1 MKKKE
6 IGTKKMKTID
16 MVNGFEPVITL
27 DIGNELTS
35 QDILSMMV
43 LHMMNHGNVGN
54 KHVTYF
60 NTKRCRIIV
69 TDNLMASKTK
79 SITVT
84 PCIYHGIV
92 DGTKMFHKMERM
104 TKTFELDLLDGA
116 TSCFEELSRYA
127 KEIDR
132 YFPTID
138 EDFSVIELIAYL
150 ATVHRDLYLDRN
162 HNDGPY
168 KKEHTVELNGKQFS
182 ISYQINNMIDIET
195 KQKTYTVQIKSDYFE
210 EDPRDI
216 DISVSYDE
224 GSMKDSLIYRSRI
237 TYQLRRALRTTNID
251 DIKNKR

>member
-6 IGTKKMKTID
+6 IGTKKVKTTD
-16 MVNGFEPVITL
+16 VVNGFEPVITL
-27 DIGNELTS
+27 DIGNKLTS

-60 NTKRCRIIV
+60 NTKWCRIIV
-69 TDNLMASKTK
+69 TDNLTASKTK

-116 TSCFEELSRYA
+116 TSCFEELTRYA

-132 YFPTID
+132 YFPEMD
-138 EDFSVIELIAYL
+138 EDFSIIELIAYL
-150 ATVHRDLYLDRN
+150 ATVHRDLYLERN
-162 HNDGPY
+162 HNDGLY
-168 KKEHTVELNGKQFS
+168 QEKHTVELNGKQFS

-195 KQKTYTVQIKSDYFE
+195 KEKTYTVHIKSDYFE

-224 GSMKDSLIYRSRI
+224 ASMKDSLIYRSRI

-251 DIKNKR
+251 EIKNKR